1 MLYRRIS
8 EELERFRVSK
18 ERKALLVTGARQ
30 VGKTTSIEALGKE
43 YRSFVRI
50 NFIEKP
56 AAAALFEGAASAREL
71 LLRISAVAD
80 GELIPGQTLIF
91 LDEVQRCPE
100 IVTAIKFL
108 VEEGSYQYILSGSLL
123 GVELRDI
130 RSVPVGYMDVLEMYP
145 LDFEEFLLANGV
157 ARSVIEAVRDCF
169 EHRRPVDAVI
179 HEKLM
184 ELFRLYL
191 IVGGMPA
198 VVDKYVRTYNLREVV
213 REQQSI
219 VVAYK
224 RDIGQYDPDN
234 KLYLE
239 EILALI
245 PSELN
250 SKNKR
255 FILKNLNENRRFSR
269 FENSFIWLK
278 DAGVAWPVFC
288 AAEPRA
294 PLLLSRSTNLFKLFM
309 NDVGLLASMYMGD
322 IQIRI
327 LNREKDINFGAVY
340 ENAVAQELK
349 AHGFELFYFNSKKQG
364 ELDFMIENDAEVLP
378 IEVKSGKDYTRH
390 AALSQ
395 VMGNVDY
402 AIPEAFVLHNGNVE
416 RAGRIT
422 YLPVYMT
429 MFLWKKRLPD
439 DMIYRIDLSGLTER
453 V

>member
-50 NFIEKP
+50 NFIERP

-100 IVTAIKFL
+100 IVTAVKFL

-145 LDFEEFLLANGV
+145 LDFPEFLLANGV

-169 EHRRPVDAVI
+169 EHRRPVDAIV

-184 ELFRLYL
+184 ALFRLYL

-198 VVDKYVRTYNLREVV
+198 LWQRTSGISDSTIRTTSCTWRKYLR
-213 REQQSI
+213 
-219 VVAYK
+219 
-224 RDIGQYDPDN
+224 
-234 KLYLE
+234 
-239 EILALI
+239 
-245 PSELN
+245 
-250 SKNKR
+250 
-255 FILKNLNENRRFSR
+255 
-269 FENSFIWLK
+269 
-278 DAGVAWPVFC
+278 
-288 AAEPRA
+288 
-294 PLLLSRSTNLFKLFM
+294 
-309 NDVGLLASMYMGD
+309 
-322 IQIRI
+322 
-327 LNREKDINFGAVY
+327 
-340 ENAVAQELK
+340 
-349 AHGFELFYFNSKKQG
+349 
-364 ELDFMIENDAEVLP
+364 
-378 IEVKSGKDYTRH
+378 
-390 AALSQ
+390 
-395 VMGNVDY
+395 
-402 AIPEAFVLHNGNVE
+402 
-416 RAGRIT
+416 
-422 YLPVYMT
+422 
-429 MFLWKKRLPD
+429 
-439 DMIYRIDLSGLTER
+439 
-453 V
+453 